1 MEDVRCLKQHLES
14 TRASVHASQD
24 FRLHRCRTCLL
35 AEGLSRMRRGW
46 RDSEQSFS
54 VVLCQGKE
62 RECTPHLFNVF
73 LMFLAERLFFDM
85 LSLPTGANAAQV
97 SWLASCRLAHM
108 HVPSFLHSLVY
119 LCHLPGLLRYLY
131 THTNTQEVSTK

>member
-1 MEDVRCLKQHLES
+1 MTHAVPGAVSQHICPTNL
-14 TRASVHASQD
+14 
-24 FRLHRCRTCLL
+24 CW
-35 AEGLSRMRRGW
+35 SRDTAKGRGW

-85 LSLPTGANAAQV
+85 LSLPTGANAARV
-97 SWLASCRLAHM
+97 SWLASCRLAHI
-108 HVPSFLHSLVY
+108 HVPSFLHCLVY
-119 LCHLPGLLRYLY
+119 LCHSCGLLSYLY
-131 THTNTQEVSTK
+131 AYTSAQEVSISNETKHRDKCTFYMSG